1 MVVADDA
8 RLMVGI
14 HWYGYGNW
22 EKIRLDPKLGLTTKI
37 APATLGERETFLP
50 RAPNLD
56 NRASALLQKVPL
68 PNQRFMC
75 GLFLN
80 AHEFVYF
87 WTMFFSCFFVCDY
100 LIYGLLI
107 VEGFYHVLII

>member
-1 MVVADDA
+1 
-8 RLMVGI
+8 MVGI

-56 NRASALLQKVPL
+56 NRASALLQKVPSPL
-68 PNQRFMC
+68 ICTHSHAISMQ
-75 GLFLN
+75 
-80 AHEFVYF
+80 
-87 WTMFFSCFFVCDY
+87 SCH
-100 LIYGLLI
+100 
-107 VEGFYHVLII
+107 FYAGTFGNS

>member
-1 MVVADDA
+1 
-8 RLMVGI
+8 MVGI

-56 NRASALLQKVPL
+56 NRASALLQKVFTHL
-68 PNQRFMC
+68 H
-75 GLFLN
+75 LFLSYKLVWI
-80 AHEFVYF
+80 FI
-87 WTMFFSCFFVCDY
+87 VCHGNSY
-100 LIYGLLI
+100 PN
-107 VEGFYHVLII
+107 

>member
-1 MVVADDA
+1 
-8 RLMVGI
+8 MVGI

-56 NRASALLQKVPL
+56 NRASALLQKVLSPHL
-68 PNQRFMC
+68 YPQ
-75 GLFLN
+75 
-80 AHEFVYF
+80 
-87 WTMFFSCFFVCDY
+87 SCH
-100 LIYGLLI
+100 
-107 VEGFYHVLII
+107 FYAGTFGNS